1 MPPPSASFP
10 GLPAELDAL
19 VASATARTPDL
30 RPYDAVALLAQV
42 RAARA
47 ALTDAQLDAVPPAAR
62 PEDLGDRDIS
72 DDRTSVIPRALRTR
86 GVQLPLPGD
95 DQDPQAE
102 LNRTSR
108 FETPPP
114 PPTRSRRRRPR
125 RGVLAAFAAVL
136 LALGL
141 GAGVW
146 YINSGQFTKVPPLLA
161 KTQTQA
167 KERLDQA
174 GLDLG
179 HVKRSYSD
187 TVKRGTVIASDPET
201 GARIRDNGTVDLTV
215 SLGPETVKVPDL
227 QGTPSA
233 RPSAG

>member
-1 MPPPSASFP
+1 M
-10 GLPAELDAL
+10 
-19 VASATARTPDL
+19 
-30 RPYDAVALLAQV
+30 
-42 RAARA
+42 
-47 ALTDAQLDAVPPAAR
+47 
-62 PEDLGDRDIS
+62 
-72 DDRTSVIPRALRTR
+72 IPRALRTR
-86 GVQLPLPGD
+86 DVQLPLPAD

-114 PPTRSRRRRPR
+114 PPAPSRRRRPR
-125 RGVLAAFAAVL
+125 RGALAAVAAVL

-187 TVKRGTVIASDPET
+187 TVKRGTVIASDPEV
-201 GARIRDNGTVDLTV
+201 GARIRDNGAVDLTV

-227 QGTPSA
+227 QGTPSG